1 MAGTSSRF
9 SRDDLFEAIGNPSRD
24 VAPPYRTT
32 AFQTKDG
39 AVHTGMV
46 AFMSADGYIVQT
58 GATTTVRLATSDI
71 AAMKPGTRSLM
82 PDGLLT
88 GLKPAEIA
96 DLYAYLRT
104 LK

>member
-1 MAGTSSRF
+1 M
-9 SRDDLFEAIGNPSRD
+9 
-24 VAPPYRTT
+24 
-32 AFQTKDG
+32 
-39 AVHTGMV
+39 
-46 AFMSADGYIVQT
+46 
-58 GATTTVRLATSDI
+58 RLATSDI
-71 AAMKPGTRSLM
+71 AAMKPSLRSLM